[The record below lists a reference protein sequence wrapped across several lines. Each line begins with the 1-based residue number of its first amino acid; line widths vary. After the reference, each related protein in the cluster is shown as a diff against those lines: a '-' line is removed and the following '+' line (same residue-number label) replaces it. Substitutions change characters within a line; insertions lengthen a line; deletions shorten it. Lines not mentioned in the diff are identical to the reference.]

1 MAALQKLP
9 RMFLVTFR
17 YLLASRSNERGTYRT
32 MKTSTK
38 TLIGAGVVATMTVG
52 GFFAFL
58 AHAGTNEVQ
67 MGDGHFARKLAALGV
82 TANQKAQVKAILRQ
96 YQPTA
101 GPLIRQVV
109 TERRVLRGTIRTETI
124 DEAAIRAEAAK
135 VASLEADL
143 AVERA
148 HVAHDI
154 RAVLTPEQIQKLKD
168 MQINADARVD
178 GFLQRIANRI
188 AED

>member
-1 MAALQKLP
+1 
-9 RMFLVTFR
+9 
-17 YLLASRSNERGTYRT
+17 
-32 MKTSTK
+32 MKTHTK
-38 TLIGAGVVATMTVG
+38 VLIAAGVVAAVTVG

-58 AHAGTNEVQ
+58 AYADTTNDV
-67 MGDGHFARKLAALGV
+67 GLIARGRFARRMAQLGV
-82 TANQKAQVKAILRQ
+82 TADQKSEVKAILRK

-109 TERRVLRGTIRTETI
+109 TERRALRDTIRAETI
-124 DEAAIRAEAAK
+124 DEAAIRAQAAK

-168 MQINADARVD
+168 MQVSADARID
-178 GFLQRIANRI
+178 GFLQRIAKRI
-188 AED
+188 AAD